1 MTSTT
6 FPKRTTTVAALAL
19 LALTTG
25 LAMGTVACGAGAP
38 GAPGVEPESPE
49 AIGGGVATTAPLLVG
64 SSDAADTSCSVVLRS
79 AVRPNGTTGGYEI
92 DRTTGGYYVFA
103 GVVDVSEAAAK
114 DAASVGV
121 AYLSGGAWYDVAAT
135 KSAGAPAGF
144 QRYAFRIT
152 NHTVTSGTSTTSLM
166 RYRLELAPYLRGAAG
181 GRLFDHNRNAG
192 AFENYVLDAS
202 DSWAIAEAPTVCP
215 AARPQPQATLEFK
228 SGFTTEQRGAL
239 VAGGKVHVSYAL
251 DRLPQ
256 CRATHNGYPAWGTN
270 ASVRFL
276 PGGQVVTGKV
286 NAFETNN
293 GTPTNVAYSV
303 PLDVDVPADATSAEL
318 WFHNESGAGNTC
330 DAWDSNFGKNYR
342 FDVLRTPPAAPKWA
356 GRWGSAFSRACTRTE
371 GIAEPTKV
379 DSYVRDRACMSIE
392 GDLYVPGLTDAGVR
406 PELVQAQVEF
416 SVDGGAPQ
424 HAWLAF
430 EGRVGNDYRYGWNLP
445 RDVMTRTYWN
455 KYAYTFRFST
465 DGVTWFSIGQGDGPT
480 GGAPRTIVRDA
491 TWCAVGWPGCP

>member
-1 MTSTT
+1 MISTT
-6 FPKRTTTVAALAL
+6 SAKRTAALAL

-25 LAMGTVACGAGAP
+25 LATCAVACGAGAP
-38 GAPGVEPESPE
+38 AVEPESPE
-49 AIGGGVATTAPLLVG
+49 VAGGGVATTAPLLVG

-79 AVRPNGTTGGYEI
+79 AARPNGVQGAYEI
-92 DRTTGGYYVFA
+92 DWTTGGYYVFA
-103 GVVDVSEAAAK
+103 GSVDVSDAAAK
-114 DAASVGV
+114 DAAAVGV
-121 AYLSGGAWYDVAAT
+121 AYLSGGAWYDVTAT
-135 KSAGAPAGF
+135 KSVGAPAGF
-144 QRYAFRIT
+144 QRYAFRIA
-152 NHTVTSGTSTTSLM
+152 NHTVMSGTSTTSLM
-166 RYRLELAPYLRGAAG
+166 RYRLELAPYVRGTAG
-181 GRLFDHNRNAG
+181 GRLFDHNRNPG
-192 AFENYVLDAS
+192 AFDNYVLDGS
-202 DSWAIAEAPTVCP
+202 DAWSIAEAPAVCP
-215 AARPQPQATLEFK
+215 GARPQPQATLEFK
-228 SGFTTEQRGAL
+228 SGFTTEQHGAL

-256 CRATHNGYPAWGTN
+256 CRATHNGYPAWGTT

-276 PGGQVVTGKV
+276 PGGQLVEGKV

-293 GTPTNVAYSV
+293 GTPTNVAYAV
-303 PLDVDVPADATSAEL
+303 PLDADVPADATSAEL

-330 DAWDSNFGKNYR
+330 DTWDSNYGKNYR

-356 GRWGSAFSRACTRTE
+356 GSWGSAFSRAGTRTE

-379 DSYVRDRACMSIE
+379 DSYVRDRAAMSVE
-392 GDLYVPGLTDAGVR
+392 ADVYVPGLTDAGVR

-430 EGRVGNDYRYGWNLP
+430 EGRVGNDYRYVWNLP
-445 RDVMTRTYWN
+445 RDVMTRNYWN

-465 DGVTWFSIGQGDGPT
+465 DGATWFSIGQGDGPT

-491 TWCAVGWPGCP
+491 SGCATGWPGCP